1 MNRDTVTTV
10 ELLLLRILEFRIP
23 EADFFGYLVK
33 FLYSLEKW
41 CHGRHSA
48 SNAHIVSLFQAV
60 SRTAVSIMLDGLHQP
75 IYLAHDDP
83 SVALAC
89 LDMAAKAHNLEI
101 PLDQF
106 AERSWRKALFSK
118 AEWPVIKSI
127 QNEIMRVYEQDEVA
141 YKNSST

>member
-1 MNRDTVTTV
+1 M
-10 ELLLLRILEFRIP
+10 EFKIP

-41 CHGRHSA
+41 CHGRQSE
-48 SNAHIVSLFQAV
+48 SNQHIVTLFQAV
-60 SRTAVSIMLDGLHQP
+60 SRTAISIMLDGLHQP
-75 IYLAHDDP
+75 IYLTHDAP

-106 AERSWRKALFSK
+106 GERSWRKALYRQ
-118 AEWPVIKSI
+118 AEWPVIKHI
-127 QNEIMRVYEQDEVA
+127 QSEIMRVYEHDEVA
-141 YKNSST
+141 YNKSSNWK